1 MDLISFIKYQDSPGD
16 FSQFIWLLILLE
28 MKCYLTVAREH
39 FIFGQFY
46 HVLIFNTM

>member
-1 MDLISFIKYQDSPGD
+1 MDLVNLIKYQDSPGD
-16 FSQFIWLLILLE
+16 FSQSSWLLILLE

-39 FIFGQFY
+39 FY